1 MFRTVHYAKVNHRR
15 RLFNVS
21 NQETMKLIQ
30 EALDAHEEA
39 IQKSSTLPTDK
50 LGARLQIGQREVVL
64 RNLLYQMVAHPR
76 EHSSEIK
83 KILAMTNGPRATEAQ
98 DIMAQ
103 ARESMAN
110 FLANFTSLDDS
121 DLDRQFEGDERTIRA
136 ILQHVKEGHRYVLN
150 AVDKALES

>member
-1 MFRTVHYAKVNHRR
+1 M
-15 RLFNVS
+15 S
-21 NQETMKLIQ
+21 NQETMRLIQ
-30 EALDAHEEA
+30 EALDAHEAA
-39 IQKSSTLPTDK
+39 IQKSTALPTE
-50 LGARLQIGQREVVL
+50 RLSTRFQMGQREVVL
-64 RNLLYQMVAHPR
+64 RNVLYQMVAHPR
-76 EHSSEIK
+76 EHSTEIK

-150 AVDKALES
+150 AVYKALER